1 VTVENRLVGNRY
13 KIIREIAA
21 GGMGTVYEAQHH
33 LTKQTVA
40 LKVLFPQ
47 FARDE
52 AAQQRFRREVSAPAR
67 INHDGI
73 CKVFDADIDPV
84 DGSLFVAM
92 ELLEGETFRARLDRH
107 VLTGD
112 QTLDYFER
120 ILEPLAQAHA
130 KGIVHR
136 DMKPENIYIA
146 TKNDGTEI
154 PKILDFGIVREVT
167 ETNVTQ
173 ANMGMGTP
181 DYMSPEQA
189 TSAKDVTAASD
200 VWSMG
205 IIMYEG
211 LAGRLPFQGATPSAV
226 IVDVITRPHAP
237 LRSVAPQT
245 PPAIADLVDRC
256 LSKDPD
262 GRPRNAGEVLAQ
274 LRQARGGGGASFPKT
289 MYTPSIGSVQPMGAT
304 PPPGGYTPSPQAY
317 TPAGPFSPP
326 TGATPPPGYG
336 GTQPPNAMTPPPGYG
351 TQPPNV
357 MAPGGFG
364 APPGTP
370 PAGFGSSPGPF
381 STGAPGS
388 SPGYSP
394 PAGMTPPPGTY
405 PPQPGFG
412 PSPAPQTFG
421 PQPGFGQQQAPQQK
435 KSSMGCILGAV
446 GGVLALIVIGIVV
459 AVVAVSI
466 GGEASTRLRINTN
479 VTGAEVWIDG
489 ENKGTATNEQIFEV
503 APGSHRVEIRQGGQV
518 VVADQVTVTEG
529 GFGDAMLFRLD
540 QTLQGELA
548 AGDSTLP
555 DGKFADNYNFEWPA
569 ARLVEITLESAVF
582 DTVLILQDPAGGRQ
596 ENDDFAPGQN
606 TNSRISVTT
615 TQAGMHTVTVTSYQP
630 GLSGAYTLNIRVH

>member
-1 VTVENRLVGNRY
+1 VTVEQRLIGNRY

-52 AAQQRFRREVSAPAR
+52 SAQQRFRREVSAPAR

-73 CKVFDADIDPV
+73 CKVFDADIDPA

-92 ELLEGETFRARLDRH
+92 ELLEGETFRARLDRNI
-107 VLTGD
+107 LTPE
-112 QTLDYFER
+112 QKLDYFER
-120 ILEPLAQAHA
+120 ILEPLAQAHG

-146 TKNDGTEI
+146 KKNDGGEI

-205 IIMYEG
+205 IMMYEA

-237 LRSVAPQT
+237 LRSVAPMT
-245 PPAIADLVDRC
+245 PPAIADLVDRM

-262 GRPRNAGEVLAQ
+262 GRPRNAGEVLTQ
-274 LRQARGGGGASFPKT
+274 LRQARGGGASFPKT
-289 MYTPSIGSVQPMGAT
+289 MYTPAPGLTPSPGMT
-304 PPPGGYTPSPQAY
+304 PPPGGYSPSPQAY
-317 TPAGPFSPP
+317 TPAGPFPAGSSPH
-326 TGATPPPGYG
+326 
-336 GTQPPNAMTPPPGYG
+336 MTPPPGYG

-357 MAPGGFG
+357 MTPAGYG

-370 PAGFGSSPGPF
+370 PPGFGTAPPGPF
-381 STGAPGS
+381 PTGAPGS
-388 SPGYSP
+388 SPGYMP
-394 PAGMTPPPGTY
+394 PPGATPPPGTY

-412 PSPAPQTFG
+412 PSPAPAPQTFG
-421 PQPGFGQQQAPQQK
+421 PQPGFGPQAAPQK
-435 KSSMGCILGAV
+435 KSSGCLWAALGV
-446 GGVLALIVIGIVV
+446 GGLVALLAIVGIVV
-459 AVVAVSI
+459 AVVI
-466 GGEASTRLRINTN
+466 GGGGGASTRLRINTN

-489 ENKGTATNEQIFEV
+489 VNKGPASNEQIFEV
-503 APGSHRVEIRQGGQV
+503 EPGSHRVEIRQAGQV

-548 AGDSTLP
+548 AGDTQLP
-555 DGKFADNYNFEWPA
+555 DGKYADNYNFEWPA
-569 ARLVEITLESAVF
+569 ARLVEITLESPTF
-582 DTVLILQDPAGGRQ
+582 DTVLIVQNPAGGRQ

-606 TNSRISVTT
+606 TNSRLQFTT
-615 TQAGMHTVTVTSYQP
+615 AQAGMHTVTVTSYSP
-630 GLSGAYTLNIRVH
+630 GLVGGYTLNIRVH